1 MGWKFE
7 HFLLQAVEKQTIR
20 WTISPSNKNV
30 ENVFYVLFW
39 LSNNALL
46 DKKYNILLVLFSP
59 GSAET
64 NIGCGGKLNGHLM
77 ASCQKLLKSVN
88 SFFKLQLKMSRI
100 FIPDTV

>member
-77 ASCQKLLKSVN
+77 ASCIRNILIKNYLNLLILFLSY
-88 SFFKLQLKMSRI
+88 S
-100 FIPDTV
+100 